1 MDFLISQGVDPDRA
15 GIVSGLAPVVIAF
28 IAVMLLSQLM
38 LLPGQVKNKKRN
50 FKIEITY
57 IA

>member
-38 LLPGQVKNKKRN
+38 LLPGQVKNKK
-50 FKIEITY
+50 EISK
-57 IA
+57 